1 MCRIIL
7 VTIGQETLVKN
18 IIAALLSEEFMK
30 ICVAQTRPVKGDIQR
45 NLHNHRRFIEL
56 AASNGASTV
65 IFPELSLTGYEPTLA
80 KELAIDPDDKRLDDL
95 QEISDRER
103 ITIGVGVPVKIGTGI
118 FISMVIFQPH
128 KQREFYY
135 KQYLH
140 ADEEPYFA
148 RGQYQAVLTDRETK
162 IGLAICYEISIAA
175 HPQHAFDL
183 GAEIYVASV
192 AKTVEGVAQAIET
205 LCRTASKYS
214 MTVLMSNC
222 VGECDG
228 LLCGGKTSAWN
239 SKGSLVGQLSH
250 NGEGLLIIDT
260 DSQDVMPISL

>member
-1 MCRIIL
+1 MPNNTCDN
-7 VTIGQETLVKN
+7 GQQTLVKN
-18 IIAALLSEEFMK
+18 IIAAVLTQEVMK
-30 ICVAQTRPVKGDIQR
+30 ICVAQIRPVKGDIQR
-45 NLHNHRRFIEL
+45 NLHNHKRFIEL
-56 AASNGASTV
+56 AASSGARTV

-80 KELAIDPDDKRLDDL
+80 KELAIAPDDKRLDEL
-95 QEISDRER
+95 QGISDRET
-103 ITIGVGVPVKIGTGI
+103 ITIGVGVPVRNDTGI
-118 FISMVIFQPH
+118 LISLVIFQPH

-135 KQYLH
+135 KHYLH

-148 RGQYQAVLTDRETK
+148 RGPYQAVLTDGENR

-175 HPQHAFDL
+175 HSQHAFDL

-192 AKTVEGVAQAIET
+192 AKTVEGVAQAIEI
-205 LCRTASKYS
+205 LSRTASTYS

-222 VGECDG
+222 VGKCDG

-239 SKGSLVGQLSH
+239 CKGSLVGQLSD

-260 DSQDVMPISL
+260 DSQDVTPISL

>member
-18 IIAALLSEEFMK
+18 IIAALLSQEFMK
-30 ICVAQTRPVKGDIQR
+30 ICVAQIRPVKGDIRR
-45 NLHNHRRFIEL
+45 NLHNHKRFIEL
-56 AASNGASTV
+56 AASKGAHTV

-80 KELAIDPDDKRLDDL
+80 KELAIDPDDKRLDGL

-103 ITIGVGVPVKIGTGI
+103 ITVGVGVPVKNGTGI

-148 RGQYQAVLTDRETK
+148 RGQYQAVLKENK

-192 AKTVEGVAQAIET
+192 AKTVEAVAQAIET

-228 LLCGGKTSAWN
+228 LLFGGKTSAWN
-239 SKGSLVGQLSH
+239 SKGSLVGQLSD
-250 NGEGLLIIDT
+250 NGEGLLIVDT
-260 DSQDVMPISL
+260 DSQDVTPISL